1 MPPYKWKVS
10 KQKGIV
16 YYSNTDEGLQAL
28 VLRLAKGMH
37 STQTITIELTPERI
51 SDESSADVPA

>member
-16 YYSNTDEGLQAL
+16 YYCNTDEGLQSV
-28 VLRLAKGMH
+28 VLRLAKAMH
-37 STQTITIELTPERI
+37 STQTIKVER
-51 SDESSADVPA
+51 VKT